1 MHYFESAIAVES
13 RLGKAKFRIFFFFNE
28 IGGATSKREVG
39 NFITYFVISFGSLRY
54 NPFKL
59 DKRREREIK
68 ETGDGLK
75 HFLNEK
81 NLMNFMPDASSSL

>member
-39 NFITYFVISFGSLRY
+39 NLITYFVLSFDSLRH
-54 NPFKL
+54 NLIKL
-59 DKRREREIK
+59 DKKKGREIE

-75 HFLNEK
+75 K
-81 NLMNFMPDASSSL
+81 N